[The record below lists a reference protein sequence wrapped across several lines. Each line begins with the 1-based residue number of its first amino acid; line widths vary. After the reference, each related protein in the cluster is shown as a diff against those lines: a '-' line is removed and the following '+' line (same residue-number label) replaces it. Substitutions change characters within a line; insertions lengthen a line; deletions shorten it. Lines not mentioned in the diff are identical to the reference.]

1 MIFLNEIIVGG
12 VDEAGRGS
20 LIGPLVIAGVS
31 IQASK
36 LSSLVEAGVKDS
48 KLLSPSSRARLYD
61 IILGLAKKV
70 YVIEVSPKEID
81 EYVLH
86 GKRLRKLNYLEA
98 KAIAKIVCEISANI
112 VYVDSPDIIVER
124 FANTIKE
131 LLGSDI
137 SIVAENYADKRYP
150 IVSAASI
157 IAKVTRDKRIKEL
170 ENVYGEIGSGYPSDP
185 RTRAFV
191 KRWLETKGFLPDFVR
206 LSWKSLKRIGSRSLD
221 EFK

>member
-1 MIFLNEIIVGG
+1 MIFLNEILVGG

-31 IQASK
+31 IQASR
-36 LSSLVEAGVKDS
+36 LSSLVEAGVRDS
-48 KLLSPSSRARLYD
+48 KLLSPSSRTRLYD
-61 IILGLAKKV
+61 IILDLAKKV
-70 YVIEVSPKEID
+70 YIIEVSPKEID
-81 EYVLH
+81 EYVLY

-98 KAIAKIVCEISANI
+98 KAIAKIVYGIGANI
-112 VYVDSPDIIVER
+112 VYVDSPDIMVER

-131 LLGSDI
+131 LLGLDI
-137 SIVAENYADKRYP
+137 SVVAENYADRKYP

-157 IAKVTRDKRIKEL
+157 IAKVTRDRRIKEL

-191 KRWLETKGFLPDFVR
+191 KRWLETKGLLPDFVR
-206 LSWKSLKRIGSRSLD
+206 LSWKSLKRISSKSLD